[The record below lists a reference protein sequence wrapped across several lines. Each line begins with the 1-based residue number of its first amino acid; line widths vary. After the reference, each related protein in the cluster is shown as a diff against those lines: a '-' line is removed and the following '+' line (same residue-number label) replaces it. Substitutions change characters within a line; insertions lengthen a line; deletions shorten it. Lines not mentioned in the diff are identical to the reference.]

1 MVSWVTSPNL
11 LQMLTIHHARRLSC
25 LVCRPT
31 FGMDDMMEDGR
42 RLMNDG
48 MEGGR
53 GRRRS
58 IEDEMEMMRC
68 IDEYTDDALGG
79 REIRARR

>member
-1 MVSWVTSPNL
+1 VGNFAKLAPDADHPPRTSTL
-11 LQMLTIHHARRLSC
+11 LSRLVDQ
-25 LVCRPT
+25 L
-31 FGMDDMMEDGR
+31 FQAWMMR
-42 RLMNDG
+42 RLMNNG

-68 IDEYTDDALGG
+68 IDEYTEDALGG
-79 REIRARR
+79 REIRARQ